1 MKQTLLLCITLL
13 SMVRVNAQSA
23 YNIPEKARN
32 VIDSTYK
39 ALLKKNKA
47 VGVSIAIVENGKIV
61 YATGY
66 GFADV
71 ANKVPATEQTI
82 YRIGSCTKSFTALSI
97 MQLQEKGLVD
107 VKQSVKTYLPEL
119 TIQSRFNDTNTIVID
134 DMLRHV
140 SGLPC
145 DITNGFYCDSP
156 PDMKWVIQ
164 QLNQQTTMSPKR
176 YTRAYSNIAYGL
188 LGEVVARTSQSTYEQ
203 YVNEH
208 IFKPLNMQS
217 SFITYEEKWAAKY
230 AKGYRGD
237 KETRDPMIR
246 DAAAGLIHSN
256 VVDMSQ
262 YLMMY
267 LSKGNY
273 NGVKIAAPQSV
284 TDMEQSTIENVTL
297 PDDENWGYG
306 LYSSDIMFKKGN
318 DSSVMQVIGHGGD
331 TYIYHADFKFIPGKN
346 IGAVVL
352 TNNGGGARMVNATKL
367 LKLYLQVTQGDT
379 LISNP
384 ESVRAAKRKVS
395 ADTYCSGQ
403 AVLGKYNLGS
413 FVIPVT
419 NPTHISFK
427 QGPVKV
433 VFKRNQVDT
442 NRYDAKAVLFK
453 IIPISIKDQQFTFV
467 TKNDKTYMKVIF
479 PKSKSEE
486 YMAVRSTN
494 VPVSDA
500 WKSREGT
507 YKVIGKVYACKD
519 CAFMNFEELKMTLSE
534 EFGMLKMRT
543 EGKSPDTKS
552 NLYLDIVSDTMAV
565 GGGIGRGT
573 GETVKV
579 LDNGNIYYSGFEF
592 TRMK

>member
-1 MKQTLLLCITLL
+1 MLT
-13 SMVRVNAQSA
+13 NAQTT
-23 YNIPEKARN
+23 YKIPEKARKI
-32 VIDSTYK
+32 IDSTYQ

-47 VGVSIAIVENGKIV
+47 VGVSIAIVENGEIV

-66 GFADV
+66 GFADI

-176 YTRAYSNIAYGL
+176 YTRAYSNVAYGL
-188 LGEVVARTSQSTYEQ
+188 LGEVISRTSHSTYEQ
-203 YVNEH
+203 YINEH

-217 SFITYEEKWAAKY
+217 SFITYEEKWAGKY

-246 DAAAGLIHSN
+246 DVAAGLIHSN

-267 LSKGNY
+267 LNKGSY
-273 NGVKIAAPQSV
+273 NGVQLASSQSIA
-284 TDMEQSTIENVTL
+284 DMEKSTNEDVVL
-297 PDDENWGYG
+297 PDEEKWGYG
-306 LYSSDIMFKKGN
+306 LYTSDVMLKKGN
-318 DSSVMQVIGHGGD
+318 DSSTMQLIGHGGD
-331 TYIYHADFKFIPGKN
+331 TYIYHADFKIIPDRN

-352 TNNGGGARMVNATKL
+352 TNNGGGARMVSASKL
-367 LKLYLQVTQGDT
+367 LKVYLQETKGDT
-379 LISNP
+379 LIVNP
-384 ESVRAAKRKVS
+384 ESVRKAKKKAP
-395 ADTYCSGQ
+395 ADSICSGQ
-403 AVLGKYNLGS
+403 AVIGKYNLGS
-413 FVIPVT
+413 FVIPVANEQRT
-419 NPTHISFK
+419 SFK

-433 VFKRNQVDT
+433 VFKRNAVDT
-442 NRYDAKAVLFK
+442 NWYDAKAVLFK
-453 IIPISIKDQQFTFV
+453 IIPIRIKDQRFKFV
-467 TKNDKTYMKVIF
+467 TKSDKTYMKVMF
-479 PKSKSEE
+479 TKSKAEE
-486 YMAVRSTN
+486 YMAVRSTLSPISN
-494 VPVSDA
+494 T
-500 WKSREGT
+500 WKNREGT
-507 YKVIGKVYACKD
+507 YKVIGNVYGCKD
-519 CAFMNFEELKMTLSE
+519 CSFMNFDGLKMILSE
-534 EFGMLKMRT
+534 EDGVLKMKT
-543 EGKSPDTKS
+543 EGKSDDTKS
-552 NLYLDIVSDTMAV
+552 SLYLDIVSDNIAV

-573 GETVKV
+573 GETVRI
-579 LDNGNIYYSGFEF
+579 LENGNIYYSGFEF